1 MEQEK
6 TGYVLQ
12 EDDNKG
18 SIKIADDV
26 VARIAVI
33 AATEV
38 EGISAM
44 AGNITA
50 DLLQKVGVKNL
61 AKGVRVEVNDRK
73 VKIQLALI
81 MDYGYNIPATC
92 QYVQTKVKNA
102 VENMTGLEVQDV
114 NVRIAGVDIN
124 N

>member
-6 TGYVLQ
+6 MGYVLK
-12 EDDNKG
+12 EDENIG
-18 SIKIADDV
+18 TIKIADDV
-26 VARIAVI
+26 VARIAVL

-61 AKGVRVEVNDRK
+61 AKGVRVEV
-73 VKIQLALI
+73 
-81 MDYGYNIPATC
+81 
-92 QYVQTKVKNA
+92 
-102 VENMTGLEVQDV
+102 
-114 NVRIAGVDIN
+114 
-124 N
+124 